1 MGFGKFSDDKKGSTH
16 FKIELYDFDSGDA
29 VYVDGKRQF
38 LTVKGAKSRAFI
50 NGQEQAIAQE
60 NKRKDSAY
68 SHDRNIGVL
77 ARRMANLV
85 VSGLIDIGDDEPDI
99 IEFEGIDELS
109 QEDRNA
115 IRTRLK
121 NAFVDVTDL
130 LVLVQEEVVKD
141 ANFLPKQE
149 KPLSEPSSNEGGTT
163 QLQMEAS
170 SPA

>member
-1 MGFGKFSDDKKGSTH
+1 MGFGKFSDDKKGNSV

-29 VYVDGKRQF
+29 VFIDKKRQF

-50 NGQEQAIAQE
+50 NGQEQAVAQE

-85 VSGLIDIGDDEPDI
+85 VSGLIDVGDDEPDI
-99 IEFEGIDELS
+99 IAFENIEDLN
-109 QEDRNA
+109 QEERTA
-115 IRTRLK
+115 IRARLK
-121 NAFVDVTDL
+121 SAFVDVTDL

-141 ANFLPKQE
+141 ANFLPKQG
-149 KPLSEPSSNEGGTT
+149 KPSSAPSSKESGTT
-163 QLQMEAS
+163 QPQLEAS